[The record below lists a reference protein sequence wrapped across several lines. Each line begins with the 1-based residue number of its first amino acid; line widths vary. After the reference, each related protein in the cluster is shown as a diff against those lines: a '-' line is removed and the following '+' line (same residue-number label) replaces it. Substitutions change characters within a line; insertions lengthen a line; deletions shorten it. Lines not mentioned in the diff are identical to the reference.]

1 MSRPLLVR
9 VHLTAAVGAI
19 AVIVTFL
26 TSSAVTEL
34 VGTPGE
40 VRLLRHGIMLGLPLL
55 IACLAT
61 VALTG
66 RHLAGRSRAPV
77 VRRKQ
82 RRMQLIAAA
91 GLVVLVPCA
100 VVLNYRALSALAI
113 IELAAGGLNL
123 ALLALNFRDGRALAR
138 RRHAARQRHAAQQHH
153 TPQQHHAARRGPAR
167 QAQAATRQVIDT
179 KS

>member
-1 MSRPLLVR
+1 MSRPLLFR
-9 VHLTAAVGAI
+9 VHLAAAVAAV
-19 AVIVTFL
+19 AVIVTLL

-34 VGTPGE
+34 IGTPGE
-40 VRLLRHGIMLGLPLL
+40 VRSLRHGIMLGLPLL
-55 IACLAT
+55 IACLVT

-66 RHLAGRSRAPV
+66 RRLAGRSRAPV

-100 VVLNYRALSALAI
+100 VVLNYRAMTALEI

-123 ALLALNFRDGRALAR
+123 ALLVLNFRDGRALSRRRRAAR
-138 RRHAARQRHAAQQHH
+138 RRGLAWPTPPGVAARQ
-153 TPQQHHAARRGPAR
+153 
-167 QAQAATRQVIDT
+167 QVVDT
-179 KS
+179 KA

>member
-9 VHLTAAVGAI
+9 VHLAAAVAAV
-19 AVIVTFL
+19 AVIVTLL

-34 VGTPGE
+34 IGTPGE

-66 RHLAGRSRAPV
+66 RRLAGRSRAPV

-82 RRMQLIAAA
+82 RRMQLIAVA

-100 VVLNYRALSALAI
+100 LEI

-123 ALLALNFRDGRALAR
+123 ALLVLNFRDGRALTR
-138 RRHAARQRHAAQQHH
+138 RRR
-153 TPQQHHAARRGPAR
+153 AARRGPVRPARAAR
-167 QAQAATRQVIDT
+167 QVVDT
-179 KS
+179 KA